1 MQKLLDCTPDQLR
14 ALRAHA
20 RIQAASVETV
30 DQGEYEKCFS
40 DCYGDYQLS
49 ALRADA
55 RIQEASVASVET
67 VDQGEYEK
75 CSSDCYGDLKS
86 SEKTCPVGMVGMALA
101 WSWDSVIGKILTVQR
116 THQMGPADAA
126 GIKEGDE
133 ILGVAGQAV
142 LGKDMKQVEGLLEGV
157 HGTAVK
163 VTVVSRGGAPRTVI
177 LTRQESTLPIDN
189 AHEKLAAEITQLE
202 EICRNIGIILPKS
215 ASLAEAWKD
224 EAIRLQDKAVDK
236 EFQIQELGANLR
248 TLFDTAQEL
257 KDKLI
262 IAQER
267 EEALRTDLKRSMHS
281 RMEQDAALKEV
292 LQSLSSRDE
301 ELELVRRELEAFRWT
316 VRTTIATS
324 HQFIATDLFPVPLG
338 TDEIFLA
345 SKRSEDRKFG
355 QICSIDIDM
364 IFSPPVSAPPS
375 QRASGALRETVI
387 IADRDET
394 SKLPGLR
401 ETQVEDL
408 QVREIQVRDGDKFA
422 ENLVDVYQRA
432 AVYRKHLQGGEKN
445 MSPDTKVR

>member
-1 MQKLLDCTPDQLR
+1 
-14 ALRAHA
+14 
-20 RIQAASVETV
+20 
-30 DQGEYEKCFS
+30 
-40 DCYGDYQLS
+40 
-49 ALRADA
+49 
-55 RIQEASVASVET
+55 
-67 VDQGEYEK
+67 
-75 CSSDCYGDLKS
+75 
-86 SEKTCPVGMVGMALA
+86 
-101 WSWDSVIGKILTVQR
+101 
-116 THQMGPADAA
+116 
-126 GIKEGDE
+126 
-133 ILGVAGQAV
+133 
-142 LGKDMKQVEGLLEGV
+142 
-157 HGTAVK
+157 
-163 VTVVSRGGAPRTVI
+163 
-177 LTRQESTLPIDN
+177 
-189 AHEKLAAEITQLE
+189 
-202 EICRNIGIILPKS
+202 LPKS

-224 EAIRLQDKAVDK
+224 EAIRFQDKAMGK

-262 IAQER
+262 LAQER
-267 EEALRTDLKRSMHS
+267 EEALKTDLNRSMHS
-281 RMEQDAALKEV
+281 RMEQEAALKEV

-345 SKRSEDRKFG
+345 SERSEDRKFG
-355 QICSIDIDM
+355 RICSIDVDM

-375 QRASGALRETVI
+375 RRESGALRETVI
-387 IADRDET
+387 IADRDEA
-394 SKLPGLR
+394 SKLPGLS

-408 QVREIQVRDGDKFA
+408 QVREIQVRDSDKFA